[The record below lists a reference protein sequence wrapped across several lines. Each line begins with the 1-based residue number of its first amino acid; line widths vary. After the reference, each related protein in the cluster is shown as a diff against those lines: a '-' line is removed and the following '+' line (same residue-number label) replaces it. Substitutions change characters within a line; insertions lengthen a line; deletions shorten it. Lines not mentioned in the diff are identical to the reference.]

1 MQKEETIPKLLE
13 NRGGTVYTIV
23 KRTSVTAGS
32 LFMRKALRIFL
43 YVRKLGRKSGKRG
56 YGYDNTEQTGLD
68 CWTVH
73 PGTASGGR

>member
-13 NRGGTVYTIV
+13 NRGGTVYTIG
-23 KRTSVTAGS
+23 KRSGATAGEVIPVNT
-32 LFMRKALRIFL
+32 LWIFL
-43 YVRKLGRKSGKRG
+43 YVRKRERKLGKRG

-73 PGTASGGR
+73 PGTASSGR